1 MTQHVNHVQV
11 MEQEIV
17 PHVILEDIY
26 KETDVIQHVQMDIME
41 IMETECAIHVI
52 QVVVYVMDQMIINVQ
67 DAKKDSFYLE
77 TNVNHHVLTVSM
89 EKQIPIDVKNVM
101 LIV

>member
-1 MTQHVNHVQV
+1 M
-11 MEQEIV
+11 MDQEIV
-17 PHVILEDIY
+17 LHATLADIS

-52 QVVVYVMDQMIINVQ
+52 QVAVYVLDQMIINVQ

-77 TNVNHHVLTVSM
+77 PNVNHHVLTVSM
-89 EKQIPIDVKNVM
+89 EKQIPIDVKNVI